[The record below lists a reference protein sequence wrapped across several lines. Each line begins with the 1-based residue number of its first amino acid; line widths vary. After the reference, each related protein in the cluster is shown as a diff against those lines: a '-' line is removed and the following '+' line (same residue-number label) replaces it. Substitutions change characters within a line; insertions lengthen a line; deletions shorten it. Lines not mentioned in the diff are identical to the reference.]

1 MPDTN
6 NLLTTFNHNGLR
18 IINFEM
24 ETSALYGLCKL
35 LHHNCLTVCV
45 IIANRITKQFTKDY
59 KKSEEL
65 LIQSCLNK
73 IVN

>member
-1 MPDTN
+1 
-6 NLLTTFNHNGLR
+6 
-18 IINFEM
+18 M

-35 LHHNCLTVCV
+35 LNHNCLTVCV

-65 LIQSCLNK
+65 LIESCLNK